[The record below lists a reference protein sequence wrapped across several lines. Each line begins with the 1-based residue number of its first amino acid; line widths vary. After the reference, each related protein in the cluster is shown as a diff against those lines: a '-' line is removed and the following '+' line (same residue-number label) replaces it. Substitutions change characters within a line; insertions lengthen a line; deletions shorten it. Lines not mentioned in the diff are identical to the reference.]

1 MFLSHLYI
9 SNTFRMTVL
18 TINPNNKRKY
28 SFYKASVQIREK
40 IYILQSK
47 NINKKL

>member
-40 IYILQSK
+40 
-47 NINKKL
+47 NIHITIKKYK